1 MTLSGK
7 DGKRPQSGWT
17 FQPKSVAAR
26 RSWSRGERCGGRGK
40 CKRWKEKSEKE
51 VVFSCY
57 FKKNVYLCSDK
68 MWGREFPFLL
78 LMIDKF
84 KVLDIVK
91 DVLEGSD
98 KYLINMKITPD
109 NRIFVDI
116 DGDNGINIDDCIEVS
131 RAIESQLDRDEEDFE
146 LNVSSAGA
154 DSPLKMPRQY
164 RRHVGRELNV
174 TPFDGEQVEGTLMEA
189 DDQHFVIKIKGKKKE
204 SAREESFAYE
214 DVKTAKVV
222 VKI

>member
-1 MTLSGK
+1 M
-7 DGKRPQSGWT
+7 
-17 FQPKSVAAR
+17 
-26 RSWSRGERCGGRGK
+26 
-40 CKRWKEKSEKE
+40 
-51 VVFSCY
+51 
-57 FKKNVYLCSDK
+57 
-68 MWGREFPFLL
+68 

-98 KYLINMKITPD
+98 KYLVNMKITPD

-131 RAIESQLDRDEEDFE
+131 RAIENSLNRDEEDFE

-164 RRHVGRELNV
+164 RRHVGRELSV
-174 TPFDGEQVEGTLMEA
+174 EPFDGEKVEGRLTEA
-189 DDQHFVIKIKGKKKE
+189 GDTQFTIKTKGTKNEAPKE
-204 SAREESFAYE
+204 LTFAYE
-214 DVKTAKVV
+214 DVKTARV
-222 VKI
+222 IIQF